1 MVKSTISEDAYGGCI
16 PHSARRK
23 AASIKEEKV
32 MKESRGMSFRKPV
45 SRRTFLGTSAVAAA
59 ASGIVSVPASAHEAS
74 EAAPGAAQDVESLY
88 ECWVPP
94 QGEVA
99 FEAEPVTDISA
110 TEQWDVVIV
119 GMGAAGSAAAAFAA
133 ANGLKTI
140 VVEKM
145 PYRAANPGDIFAPN
159 SKILS
164 ENGADSPSFNDFMDA
179 LMTSSAYRASAPK
192 LRAMYYN
199 AGPAFDWLYDNAIH
213 PAGITAVPSY
223 KDFGGPVMMEGWTRC
238 LNASVTWAG
247 GRNEQMADVH
257 TAIADFAVNSGA
269 EIRYETPA
277 VQLVQDESGAVTGV
291 IVKDA
296 DGMYTQLDA
305 GRGVILATGGYAGN
319 IERMKKY
326 LRPREYATIAAVQ
339 MANFGVT
346 GDGHEMGLAVGAAE
360 DDAPHSIL
368 LNNYALAD
376 SHEMGIPT
384 LMIPWVRVNYEGVRF
399 VNEEVPVSMMGAA
412 VANQPHGRCW
422 TVFDANYGEALSHFT
437 GALISNNPGI
447 TEGAKAIIDGMIEA
461 GAIISAD
468 TVEELAEKIGV
479 RAETLAATFER
490 TSQDFHDGEDTLFG
504 HTCFYALDTPPFYAI
519 HEGPTMLSTCSG
531 LTTDEWARVLTYDHD
546 VIPGLYAIGEC
557 AGGLWNGGIY
567 THHVYGGDW
576 GASVAFA
583 MLCVQDIV
591 EGQ

>member
-1 MVKSTISEDAYGGCI
+1 
-16 PHSARRK
+16 
-23 AASIKEEKV
+23 

-119 GMGAAGSAAAAFAA
+119 GMGDCRLGGG
-133 ANGLKTI
+133 GLCRSERSQDHRRREDALPRRQPRRHLRPQLKD
-140 VVEKM
+140 
-145 PYRAANPGDIFAPN
+145 R
-159 SKILS
+159 LS

-384 LMIPWVRVNYEGVRF
+384 LMIPWVRVNYEGARF

-437 GALISNNPGI
+437 GAALLEQPRHHRRR
-447 TEGAKAIIDGMIEA
+447 EGHHRRDDRGGRHHLGRHRR
-461 GAIISAD
+461 GA
-468 TVEELAEKIGV
+468 
-479 RAETLAATFER
+479 
-490 TSQDFHDGEDTLFG
+490 
-504 HTCFYALDTPPFYAI
+504 C
-519 HEGPTMLSTCSG
+519 
-531 LTTDEWARVLTYDHD
+531 
-546 VIPGLYAIGEC
+546 
-557 AGGLWNGGIY
+557 
-567 THHVYGGDW
+567 
-576 GASVAFA
+576 
-583 MLCVQDIV
+583 
-591 EGQ
+591 